1 MAINVTSNRKSLLL
15 SFATCACFFIGA
27 DPLEAAP
34 EISLNIEHQ
43 VIENRKLQT
52 FFGAYDKQ
60 SNLIEGVDLTDI
72 SVEYGDRYGEVR
84 RLEKFES
91 SRFGTAYTFMI
102 DISKSMSIQNFNLIK
117 ASIATWVGDLEEGD
131 SVSLLTFGEEVTFL
145 QDYTFYKDDFLA
157 ALDKV
162 QRSDMETR
170 FYDGLIQ
177 TYKFAAQN
185 NSKVP
190 YRRVVI
196 CLTDGLDEIEGGPT
210 QGAVMEAIDTYGTPT
225 FMIGFAEKMTSAKIT
240 GINLMKSISKNSNG
254 LFFDANRLGIN
265 EAFDAAQRSI
275 NNVFM
280 LTSYCDKC
288 NYDGSIIDFKLNVS
302 IEDETLSVSSNLLL
316 PQASIQPEA
325 YQGKLVE
332 KKSFFGI
339 SLQYQYV
346 AAAALLLLILM
357 MIVGRF
363 FRKNNQFAELP
374 TDLDLEPMDPD
385 LDADWQAPLDNSW
398 ALAQHASNDSE
409 PKLNCQLV
417 FLRSSTKHSISIGN
431 AFIIGRSSKCA
442 LVLKEHK
449 EISGTHC
456 RLSYKDNLLTI
467 EDLNSTNGTFVNGAR
482 ITKPYPLSDFDLLN
496 LGKAEFRVNF
506 NKV

>member
-157 ALDKV
+157 ALDKI

-240 GINLMKSISKNSNG
+240 GINLMKSISKKSNG
-254 LFFDANRLGIN
+254 LFLMQTG
-265 EAFDAAQRSI
+265 
-275 NNVFM
+275 
-280 LTSYCDKC
+280 L
-288 NYDGSIIDFKLNVS
+288 
-302 IEDETLSVSSNLLL
+302 
-316 PQASIQPEA
+316 
-325 YQGKLVE
+325 
-332 KKSFFGI
+332 
-339 SLQYQYV
+339 
-346 AAAALLLLILM
+346 ALMRHLM
-357 MIVGRF
+357 QL
-363 FRKNNQFAELP
+363 K
-374 TDLDLEPMDPD
+374 DL
-385 LDADWQAPLDNSW
+385 
-398 ALAQHASNDSE
+398 
-409 PKLNCQLV
+409 
-417 FLRSSTKHSISIGN
+417 
-431 AFIIGRSSKCA
+431 
-442 LVLKEHK
+442 
-449 EISGTHC
+449 
-456 RLSYKDNLLTI
+456 
-467 EDLNSTNGTFVNGAR
+467 
-482 ITKPYPLSDFDLLN
+482 
-496 LGKAEFRVNF
+496 
-506 NKV
+506 